1 MTSSRCWAALGVVML
16 LAATGCVRK
25 NEFREHVSA
34 TDRRMTAAE
43 SSIEDKERK
52 ISDLRKDT
60 DQKVAAL
67 ETQTADARQRS
78 DRAMNRAEEAIRGR
92 LLWTVTLTDDQVK
105 FPFGKAELP
114 ADAARALDDLVD
126 KVKSYGK
133 ALYLEIEGHTDDV
146 GEARV
151 NEELGEQRAKAVR
164 DYLSQTGGIPLHAM
178 NTISLGESQPIADNG
193 TKSGRAQNRRV
204 VVRVLE

>member
-1 MTSSRCWAALGVVML
+1 MVLG
-16 LAATGCVRK
+16 ATGCVRK
-25 NEFREHVSA
+25 NEFREHVGA
-34 TDRRMTAAE
+34 TDRRLTAAE

-67 ETQTADARQRS
+67 ESQTADARQRS

-105 FPFGKAELP
+105 FPFGTSDLP
-114 ADAARALDDLVD
+114 ADSAQVLDDLID

-133 ALYLEIEGHTDDV
+133 ALYVEIEGHTDDV
-146 GEARV
+146 GEARL
-151 NEELGEQRAKAVR
+151 NFELGEQRALAVR
-164 DYLSQTGGIPLHAM
+164 DYLSRTGGIPLHAM
-178 NTISLGESQPIADNG
+178 NTISLGETQPVADNG

-204 VVRVLE
+204 VIRVLE